1 MVGSQSLVKTSLRP
15 PPPAAAVL
23 TRNCLPTLICRQQID
38 GEIRSQIQPVTAR
51 KPSISDRWFLTNFTP
66 LLTLATA
73 PRQAYRRAHHRPT
86 ARRRRHRVD
95 LGNEWGTELV
105 AYGVL
110 TQRRVTM
117 LRPTK
122 GSATPLRRPRSPT
135 LHSKGE
141 RATAAP
147 RERLAG
153 LHD

>member
-1 MVGSQSLVKTSLRP
+1 M
-15 PPPAAAVL
+15 
-23 TRNCLPTLICRQQID
+23 
-38 GEIRSQIQPVTAR
+38 
-51 KPSISDRWFLTNFTP
+51 
-66 LLTLATA
+66 
-73 PRQAYRRAHHRPT
+73 
-86 ARRRRHRVD
+86 D

-135 LHSKGE
+135 LRSKGE

-147 RERLAG
+147 RGRLAG
-153 LHD
+153 LHPDSMIDVAELNTTETSCAGTARERGVRIVFVRLLAATIQRKILRRRWCPKLS